1 MKIFKTIW
9 MMFCC
14 GQRLAGFEEAES
26 GVCSDCDS
34 PPLSKPLKIHNSN
47 TKYKIQNTNTKAV
60 FVRSAIVIL
69 HRRQTCSSPNIGNT
83 FQLTHREGV
92 LTIIRR
98 AELCRIEFG
107 LGHKIETKICYFH
120 LCVST
125 VCVILSV
132 LL

>member
-69 HRRQTCSSPNIGNT
+69 HRHQTPSKYTIQIQNT
-83 FQLTHREGV
+83 KY
-92 LTIIRR
+92 
-98 AELCRIEFG
+98 
-107 LGHKIETKICYFH
+107 KIQNTKYKITNTKY
-120 LCVST
+120 
-125 VCVILSV
+125 
-132 LL
+132 